1 MKFLFS
7 DSAFALLMV
16 TAMVML
22 PVGSVAMLV
31 LLAISGVSP

>member
-7 DSAFALLMV
+7 DSAFALLMA
-16 TAMVML
+16 TAVVIV

-31 LLAISGVSP
+31 LLAISVVSP